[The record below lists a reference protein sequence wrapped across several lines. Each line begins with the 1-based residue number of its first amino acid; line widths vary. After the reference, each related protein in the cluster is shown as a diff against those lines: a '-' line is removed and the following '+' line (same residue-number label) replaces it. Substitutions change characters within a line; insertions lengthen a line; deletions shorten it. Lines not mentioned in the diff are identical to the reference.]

1 MMVLCQF
8 VLTEAVV
15 IKSIWPFV
23 SSSFSN
29 DKGFMSTKA
38 TNDDKQDYKFYLK
51 IPNYVWKGP

>member
-1 MMVLCQF
+1 MMVLYQF

-38 TNDDKQDYKFYLK
+38 TNDDKQDYTFYLK
-51 IPNYVWKGP
+51 TPSYV